1 MRLVNLVENISGSSG
16 CPAEHGLCIYVET
29 AKHRLLADTGA
40 SGLFA
45 ENAKKKGIDLTKVD
59 TVILSHGHYDHGG
72 GIPEFARINPDAK
85 IYMQDCAEGDYYS
98 TIDGLH
104 YIGLPREIR
113 DLPQVVRISGSFKID
128 EELQLFA
135 DIPFEEEMPP
145 SNRPL
150 RKKQGDEYVQDDFR
164 HEQYLVIREGNM
176 HVLLSGCAHH
186 GILNIMSHYR
196 KMYGSDPDYVISG
209 FHLMQKD
216 GYSEEDIRSIGH
228 TACVLRSGKTVFYT
242 GHCTGEKPFEVL
254 KNVLGDRIHYFHCGD
269 EIELTAPEEKVPER
283 KAERDEAPS
292 RKKKSKFM
300 KWHRFFAGAAA
311 VCFVM
316 TMITGYRRK

>member
-1 MRLVNLVENISGSSG
+1 
-16 CPAEHGLCIYVET
+16 
-29 AKHRLLADTGA
+29 
-40 SGLFA
+40 
-45 ENAKKKGIDLTKVD
+45 
-59 TVILSHGHYDHGG
+59 
-72 GIPEFARINPDAK
+72 
-85 IYMQDCAEGDYYS
+85 
-98 TIDGLH
+98 
-104 YIGLPREIR
+104 
-113 DLPQVVRISGSFKID
+113 
-128 EELQLFA
+128 
-135 DIPFEEEMPP
+135 
-145 SNRPL
+145 
-150 RKKQGDEYVQDDFR
+150 
-164 HEQYLVIREGNM
+164 M

-196 KMYGSDPDYVISG
+196 KMYGNDPDYVISG

-311 VCFVM
+311 VCFAM